1 MTSVGGETG
10 PGAPSDVPGPVL
22 AVFAH
27 PDDETLL
34 AGGLLALA
42 AAEGRRVVVV
52 TATRGERGEMIG
64 RPDLEGTD
72 AVALVREQEVAAAL
86 GALGVREHHW
96 LGDLV
101 GAGTGVATGPTG
113 WTDSGMTWVAP
124 GIAGPAPDAP
134 VTALTSGDLEVQAAA
149 LARLIREV
157 RPVVVVGDEA
167 GGSYGHPDHSRAH
180 AILARAL
187 VLAATNDDGDDG
199 VRPVHAALAVAQDRQ
214 RAANEAVAVR
224 LSVEDAPSVTGAPLL
239 PPPGGGTPLPTLTR
253 PLADV
258 DVELDTTG
266 VALQV
271 LAALRSYPSQV
282 QAVTVPVLD
291 GVRPG
296 ARGGAPTRALASLS
310 TDQAAI
316 GWYAMSNGVA
326 QPLLP
331 VVGLTAVR
339 GDVADLR
346 AALAGLP
353 RVGGDG
359 TGQTSGAAADPTAVR
374 PLVTPPSRG
383 RVAAVLACLVLGL
396 VVGLTA
402 TVVHRWRVADL
413 PLGLVL
419 AVVTVVVGGLTA
431 RSWGRGAGLLGF
443 AVGTVG
449 IIQAMAFVVAGG
461 DVLVPGD
468 TLGMVWLLGSVAAVG
483 VAAFLPERW
492 VGRSRTR

>member
-1 MTSVGGETG
+1 MTSVGGVTG

-42 AAEGRRVVVV
+42 AAQGRRVVVV

-72 AVALVREQEVAAAL
+72 AVAQVREQEVAAAL
-86 GALGVREHHW
+86 RALGVREHHW

-134 VTALTSGDLEVQAAA
+134 VTALTSGDLDVQAAA

-224 LSVEDAPSVTGAPLL
+224 LSVEDTGGVTGAPLQ
-239 PPPGGGTPLPTLTR
+239 PPPGAGTPLPTLTR

-282 QAVTVPVLD
+282 QAVTAPALD
-291 GVRPG
+291 GVRPDARRG
-296 ARGGAPTRALASLS
+296 AAARALASLS

-346 AALAGLP
+346 ASLAGLP
-353 RVGGDG
+353 RVGADAA
-359 TGQTSGAAADPTAVR
+359 SAAAVDPTAVR

-402 TVVHRWRVADL
+402 TVVHRWRLADL

>member
-1 MTSVGGETG
+1 VTSAD
-10 PGAPSDVPGPVL
+10 GALVQATPSDVPGPLL

-42 AAEGRRVVVV
+42 AAQGRRVVVV

-72 AVALVREQEVAAAL
+72 AVPLVREQEVAAAL
-86 GALGVREHHW
+86 RALGVREHHW

-101 GAGTGVATGPTG
+101 DAGAGAGAGTTATG

-134 VTALTSGDLEVQAAA
+134 GTALTSGDLEVQAAA

-157 RPVVVVGDEA
+157 RPAVVVGDEA

-187 VLAATNDDGDDG
+187 VLASTNDDGGDG

-224 LSVEDAPSVTGAPLL
+224 LSVEDTRGVTGAPLQ
-239 PPPGGGTPLPTLTR
+239 PPPGAGTPLPTLTR

-282 QAVTVPVLD
+282 QAVTAPALD
-291 GVRPG
+291 GVRPD
-296 ARGGAPTRALASLS
+296 ARGGAAARALASLS

-353 RVGGDG
+353 RIGGG
-359 TGQTSGAAADPTAVR
+359 PASGAAADPTAVR

-492 VGRSRTR
+492 AGRGRTR

>member
-1 MTSVGGETG
+1 MASVDGGG
-10 PGAPSDVPGPVL
+10 PAEELLLGPVL

-42 AAEGRRVVVV
+42 ASRGRRVVVV

-72 AVALVREQEVAAAL
+72 AVPRVREQEVAAAL
-86 GALGVREHHW
+86 EALGVREHHW

-101 GAGTGVATGPTG
+101 DGAGYG

-134 VTALTSGDLEVQAAA
+134 GTALTSGDLEVQAAA
-149 LARLIREV
+149 LARLIRDV
-157 RPVVVVGDEA
+157 RPAVVVGDEA

-180 AILARAL
+180 TILARAL
-187 VLAATNDDGDDG
+187 VLAARGEDGRADG
-199 VRPVHAALAVAQDRQ
+199 ARPVHAALAVAQDRQ

-224 LSVEDAPSVTGAPLL
+224 LSVEETLTVTGLPLL
-239 PPPGGGTPLPTLTR
+239 PPPGAGTPLPTLAR

-266 VALQV
+266 VAPQV

-282 QAVTVPVLD
+282 QGVTVPALD
-291 GVRPG
+291 GVRTG
-296 ARGGAPTRALASLS
+296 ARGGAATRALAALA

-346 AALAGLP
+346 AALGDLP
-353 RVGGDG
+353 RAGE
-359 TGQTSGAAADPTAVR
+359 AAGPADVR

-383 RVAAVLACLVLGL
+383 RIAAVLGCLVLGL

-402 TVVHRWRVADL
+402 TVVHRWRVVDL

-419 AVVTVVVGGLTA
+419 AFVTVVVGGLTA

-443 AVGTVG
+443 AVGAVG
-449 IIQAMAFVVAGG
+449 MIQAMAFVVAGG

-468 TLGMVWLLGSVAAVG
+468 TLGMVWLLGSVVAVG

-492 VGRSRTR
+492 VGRTRTR